1 MANAT
6 ITVLEA
12 DGVTQ
17 TDVVVLDVGRQAAA
31 ASKSVTLSTED
42 KAVLDNIA
50 DGIPVTGTGTFVVQV
65 DSLISG
71 TTATAL
77 GKAED
82 AQHGSGNVGV
92 MALAVRH
99 DAGGALAGTDQDYIP
114 LITDASGNLRVVVAA
129 STNNIGDVDVLSVV
143 PGTAATSL
151 GKAIDSAAGA
161 TDTGVAPLAIRD
173 DTLATLTPVDGDYV
187 PLRTTSTGALWV
199 QDASLNTNGQ
209 ATAANSSPVVIA
221 SDRQNS
227 VVFDVTLSTDTS
239 AYGSGDLIADTQ
251 QLDAFFNK
259 ADGRGVINSITII
272 DREAQAAKLYL
283 LFHSTTT
290 SMGTENGT
298 PNISDA
304 NAAAGIQGIVTVETT
319 DYITISGTSVACI
332 KNLGIPVKAVSG
344 TDDLYI
350 SAVNATGTPTYAAT
364 SLNLR
369 IGALLD

>member
-65 DSLISG
+65 DSLVSG
-71 TTATAL
+71 TTATSL

-82 AQHGSGNVGV
+82 AAHGSGNVGV

-99 DAGGALAGTDQDYIP
+99 DTGGALAGTDQDYIP

-143 PGTAATSL
+143 PGTAATNL
-151 GKAIDSAAGA
+151 GKAIDSAAGS